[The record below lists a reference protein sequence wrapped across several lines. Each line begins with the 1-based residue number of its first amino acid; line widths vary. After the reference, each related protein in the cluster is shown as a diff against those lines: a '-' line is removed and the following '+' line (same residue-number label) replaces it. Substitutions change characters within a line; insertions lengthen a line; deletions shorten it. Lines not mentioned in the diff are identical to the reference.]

1 VYSDHRCLEQAL
13 RLRLDAVTDV
23 RRSRDPRERVNGP
36 SSRSLV
42 VAGPAS
48 VAERGTHQLGVPS
61 GFLQFSSGLGRSIDR
76 TTKNPTR
83 FRSPRNLNPSCCSSA
98 IDRDGALGDSPPGA
112 STPIGLVHCAATRST
127 GTLTSTENETTITGR
142 CPMTDSLPPLSERE
156 QTDESLR
163 LERDRADRALDDEVS
178 EADETADAVINRARA
193 RADALL
199 AAARTKTDQTSIG
212 DQPTDALKTARAME
226 DDILQRERVTADHVL
241 HRERSEHVTLLSQER
256 EATDYDLSHE
266 RARSDKALAMRD
278 DFMGIVSHDLLNLLN
293 ATVGISSLIE
303 KEVAQENH
311 VERVV
316 AHARRVQ
323 RSAARMRR
331 LVGDLVD
338 VASIEAGMLAVTRAV
353 GHPAEVVAEAVETF
367 QAEASGGG
375 ISLTAEIAPGVPAIA
390 FDAARI
396 LQVLCN
402 LLSNAIKFTP
412 AQGSVVVRLE
422 HIDENV
428 VCCVSDTGEGIP
440 DDKLAA
446 VFDRFVQLK
455 KNDRRGVGLGLFI
468 SKCIVHGHG
477 GRIWVENRM
486 GPGSTFCFSLP
497 IDLRTG

>member
-1 VYSDHRCLEQAL
+1 
-13 RLRLDAVTDV
+13 
-23 RRSRDPRERVNGP
+23 
-36 SSRSLV
+36 
-42 VAGPAS
+42 
-48 VAERGTHQLGVPS
+48 
-61 GFLQFSSGLGRSIDR
+61 
-76 TTKNPTR
+76 
-83 FRSPRNLNPSCCSSA
+83 
-98 IDRDGALGDSPPGA
+98 
-112 STPIGLVHCAATRST
+112 
-127 GTLTSTENETTITGR
+127 
-142 CPMTDSLPPLSERE
+142 MTDPLLPRSERE

-163 LERDRADRALDDEVS
+163 LERDRADRALDEEVS
-178 EADETADAVINRARA
+178 EADETADAVISRARA

-212 DQPTDALKTARAME
+212 DQPTDALKTARARE
-226 DDILQRERVTADHVL
+226 DHLLQRERVTADHVL
-241 HRERSEHVTLLSQER
+241 QRQRSEHVTLLSQER
-256 EATDYDLSHE
+256 EATDHDLSHE
-266 RARSDKALAMRD
+266 RARADKALALRD

-293 ATVGISSLIE
+293 ATIGISSLIE

-338 VASIEAGMLAVTRAV
+338 VASIEAGMLAVTRAL
-353 GHPAEVVAEAVETF
+353 GDPAEVVAEAVETF
-367 QAEASGGG
+367 QAQASGAG
-375 ISLTAEIAPGVPAIA
+375 ISLTCEIAPGVAPVA

-402 LLSNAIKFTP
+402 LLSNALKFTP

-422 HIDENV
+422 HIDDNV
-428 VCCVSDTGEGIP
+428 VCCVTDTGEGIP

-446 VFDRFVQLK
+446 VFDRFVQLN

-468 SKCIVHGHG
+468 AKCIVLGHG
-477 GRIWVENRM
+477 GRIWVGNRT

-497 IDLRTG
+497 IDREPPGVAP